1 MFLSLQILQD
11 TIVLTRSPS
20 FRDTFHFGLTAVVC
34 SQDDMGRIRGK
45 VLLPI
50 QDWSRLTLP
59 SFNQAFA
66 QLRQL
71 IGSKDQV

>member
-1 MFLSLQILQD
+1 MQD
-11 TIVLTRSPS
+11 TVILARTPS
-20 FRDTFHFGLTAVVC
+20 VKDTFHFGMTAVVC
-34 SQDDMGRIRGK
+34 SQDDKGRSGGK
-45 VLLPI
+45 ALLQI

-71 IGSKDQV
+71 IASKDQV